1 MSQVMEVKDLKVYF
15 DIKRGFIDDML
26 SKEKLQV
33 KAVDGIDLT
42 IGKGEIFSLV
52 GESGSGKTTIGKT
65 ILDLIPATQ
74 GDIVFLGDSLKHK
87 SKAEKKK
94 FRQKA
99 QMIFQDP
106 YQSLNPKDI
115 ILDIVAEPLQVNGL
129 IKNEKEKM
137 QKVVNALEMAGLTP
151 AEDFLYRYPHE
162 LSGGQRQRVAIAGA
176 IVLDPEF
183 IVADEPV
190 SMLDVS
196 IRIGILNLMMAL
208 RDRKGISYLFITHD
222 LSLAWVISDRIA
234 ILYLG
239 KIMEMG
245 RADTIIHE
253 CLHPYSQSLI
263 SVMPV
268 PAVNKEKERIILH
281 GETPD
286 PIHLPE
292 GCRFHPR
299 CPKVFEKCCRE
310 EPELTEVAPGH
321 FAACHRI
328 GERGRSLDEQERY
341 KDNK

>member
-1 MSQVMEVKDLKVYF
+1 MNDVVKIKDLKVYF
-15 DIKRGFIDDML
+15 DIKRGFLEGVL

-33 KAVDGIDLT
+33 KAVDGVSLT
-42 IGKGEIFSLV
+42 IGKGEIVSLV
-52 GESGSGKTTIGKT
+52 GESGSGKTTIGKA
-65 ILDLIPATQ
+65 ILDLVPTTNGEIIFM
-74 GDIVFLGDSLKHK
+74 GENLRNKNK
-87 SKAEKKK
+87 MEKKL

-115 ILDIVAEPLQVNGL
+115 ILDIVAEPLMVHNL
-129 IKNEKEKM
+129 VHTETEKIEK
-137 QKVVNALEMAGLTP
+137 VENALEMAGLVP

-176 IVLDPEF
+176 IILDPEF

-196 IRIGILNLMMAL
+196 IRIGILSLMMDL
-208 RDRKGISYLFITHD
+208 REQKGISYLFITHD

-239 KIMEMG
+239 KIMEIG
-245 RADTIIHE
+245 NADIIINS
-253 CLHPYSQSLI
+253 CLHPYSHALT

-268 PAVNKEKERIILH
+268 PKVSKSKERMILQ

-286 PIHLPE
+286 PVHLPS

-299 CPKVFEKCCRE
+299 CPKAFEKCIID
-310 EPELTEVAPGH
+310 EPDLIEVSSGH
-321 FAACHRI
+321 LVACHLI
-328 GERGRSLDEQERY
+328 PRGSEMID
-341 KDNK
+341 